1 VTKESIV
8 ALEVAE
14 MEACADLNR
23 AASPEVAAAVGLG
36 VAQVGDA
43 VLIWANRIDVL
54 ALNRLIGLGL
64 RERPSEST
72 LAEAMAALERTGSPR
87 CFVQVAPVDGS
98 ERLASGLEQR
108 GLRHYNNWMRL
119 RLDLPGPEHLSKAPA
134 SVPEVRRIGPE
145 HAEAFGRIVAKAF
158 DYPPAIAPLAGQV
171 IGRPNWWHYIA
182 FDGETPIATAA
193 MYLTGD
199 AAWFGF
205 AATDEQHRRRGAQQ
219 ALVLRRIEDA
229 TKAGCRWISVET
241 AEDTVTRDAPSFR
254 NLRRLGFEV
263 AYRRPNYLWTRTASS
278 GWPPWS
284 AFWTELVREPADG
297 PV

>member
-1 VTKESIV
+1 MALLVDSGSIAEDDDVTTESIV

-14 MEACADLNR
+14 MEAFADLYR
-23 AASPEVAAAVGLG
+23 AASPEVVAAGGLAVAE
-36 VAQVGDA
+36 VADA
-43 VLIWANRIDVL
+43 VLVSVNRIDVL

-87 CFVQVAPVDGS
+87 CFLPVAPVDGS
-98 ERLASGLEQR
+98 EELASRLER
-108 GLRHYNNWMRL
+108 LGLRHYNNWMRL
-119 RLDLPGPEHLSKAPA
+119 WLDLDGLERAPEAPA
-134 SVPEVRRIGPE
+134 SAPEVRQIGP
-145 HAEAFGRIVAKAF
+145 ADADTFGRIVAEAF

-171 IGRPNWWHYIA
+171 IGRPKWRHYLA
-182 FDGETPIATAA
+182 FDRETPIAAAA

-205 AATDEQHRRRGAQQ
+205 AATDERHRRRGAQQ
-219 ALVLRRIEDA
+219 ALVAHRIAGAAES
-229 TKAGCRWISVET
+229 GCRWISVET

-263 AYRRPNYLWTRTASS
+263 AYRRPNYLWTRSS
-278 GWPPWS
+278 
-284 AFWTELVREPADG
+284 PAR
-297 PV
+297 